1 MNLIKQPY
9 ELQIK
14 ASPAS
19 LKRASDHS
27 CDHIS
32 EDETGSDGAILI
44 LYCVCPHL
52 MNDVFSG

>member
-1 MNLIKQPY
+1 VH
-9 ELQIK
+9 QIT
-14 ASPAS
+14 AVTTS
-19 LKRASDHS
+19 LKTRLEAMC